1 MRLDHLL
8 SKEQTKL
15 ETVRFHP
22 TGRSDE
28 EIHLSG
34 AATEQQS
41 SVTKSRGKLNSHED
55 GQQTHSVKSEAVDCL
70 LIEFCIAFRVQVN
83 EDSWGFSSVGRAP
96 ALQAGGQRFDPAN
109 LHTWVASS
117 VG

>member
-15 ETVRFHP
+15 ETARFHP

-41 SVTKSRGKLNSHED
+41 SVTESRGKLNSHEE

-70 LIEFCIAFRVQVN
+70 QSES
-83 EDSWGFSSVGRAP
+83 DSV
-96 ALQAGGQRFDPAN
+96 LYRFQGLEIN
-109 LHTWVASS
+109 T
-117 VG
+117 